1 MPHLEIVKQE
11 LNWQESQGI
20 IEKHCFL
27 DKHNGT
33 FGEFERT
40 SILIFIE
47 EFYLLLTFLRPGLQC
62 SPLIFILVYLRGASS
77 QIVVSEV
84 SQTLLTIATLLEY
97 Y

>member
-1 MPHLEIVKQE
+1 MAGVPRHYRKALFP
-11 LNWQESQGI
+11 
-20 IEKHCFL
+20 IEFVTPTVDV

-33 FGEFERT
+33 CGEFERT

-62 SPLIFILVYLRGASS
+62 SPLIFILFYLRGASS